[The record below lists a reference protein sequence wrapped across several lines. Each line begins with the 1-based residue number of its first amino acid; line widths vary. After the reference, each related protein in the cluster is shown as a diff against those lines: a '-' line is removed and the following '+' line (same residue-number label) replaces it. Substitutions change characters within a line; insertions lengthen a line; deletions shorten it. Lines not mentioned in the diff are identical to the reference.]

1 MKKKVIIITV
11 GVLLAAVLLFG
22 VMPVAASDFT
32 ASIPATSVPTTAQ
45 AGNGHLWVRILAIK
59 DQATLDALIA
69 KAEANGKINA
79 DQATKIESFWTTYHA
94 KFVATVKA
102 RILQRLISVKSEANL
117 KTFLDKRVAAGKI
130 NADQETTII
139 NMWEAAHAT
148 A

>member
-11 GVLLAAVLLFG
+11 GLILTAVLLFG
-22 VMPVAASDFT
+22 VMPVAASDLT
-32 ASIPATSVPTTAQ
+32 ASTPATSVPTTAQ

-69 KAEANGKINA
+69 KAEANGKITT
-79 DQATKIESFWTTYHA
+79 DQATKIENFWTTYHA
-94 KFVATVKA
+94 KFVTTVKA

-117 KTFLDKRVAAGKI
+117 KTFLDKKAAAGKI
-130 NADQETTII
+130 TADQETTIL